1 MTQSADGIMTQPADG
16 IMTQPADGPIV
27 LDVHAHLVPVVE
39 ARLAGLDGVEW
50 DAAARV
56 MYVDGHAVT
65 MKKLFEPDEL
75 LAWMDRNR
83 VECAWV
89 STPPPLYRQHLSGTA
104 ARVWADYLN
113 QGLAEIAAGTSGR
126 IEALFHLPTQDPAV
140 ATQIASAAI
149 AHGHKLFSMP
159 TGTGDDRG
167 LSDPAFDAL
176 WHVLNGAGSF
186 VFLHPGECAD
196 GRLRAFYL
204 SNLLGNPY
212 ESSVA
217 LAHLVF
223 AGVPQRYPAMTL
235 CFAHGGGLAP
245 MAAGRWDRGHATA
258 RPGIDPSG
266 PTAAQQLPGLHVDC
280 ICHSEPAAI
289 LAEATFGQDHVLF
302 GSDWPFPMGLIE
314 PHEQLQAFAAERRAR
329 YLTCNPRLLLRRLGV
344 ENTSG
349 AA

>member
-1 MTQSADGIMTQPADG
+1 MTQHAGSH
-16 IMTQPADGPIV
+16 IV
-27 LDVHAHLVPVVE
+27 LDVHAHLVPVMAE
-39 ARLAGLDGVEW
+39 RLVDMDGVEW
-50 DAAARV
+50 DTVARV
-56 MYVDGHAVT
+56 MHVDGHAVA
-65 MKKLFEPDEL
+65 MKKLFEPNEL

-83 VECAWV
+83 VERAWV
-89 STPPPLYRQHLSGTA
+89 SAPPPLYRQQLGGAA
-104 ARVWADYLN
+104 ARLWADYLN
-113 QGLAEIAAGTSGR
+113 RGLAEIAAGSSGR

-140 ATQIASAAI
+140 ASEVASTALAE
-149 AHGHKLFSMP
+149 GHKLFSMP
-159 TGTGDDRG
+159 TGTGDDRA
-167 LSDPAFDAL
+167 LSDSAFDAL
-176 WHVLNGAGSF
+176 WQALDQARAF

-223 AGVPQRYPAMTL
+223 AGVLQRFPAMTL

-266 PTAAQQLPGLHVDC
+266 PTAGQQLPGVHVDC

-289 LAEATFGQDHVLF
+289 LAEATFGQERVLF

-314 PHEQLQAFAAERRAR
+314 PHEQLQDFAPERRSR
-329 YLTCNPRLLLRRLGV
+329 YLTGNPRQLLRRLGA

>member
-1 MTQSADGIMTQPADG
+1 MTQP
-16 IMTQPADGPIV
+16 TESHIV
-27 LDVHAHLVPVVE
+27 LDVHAHLAPVVE
-39 ARLAGLDGVEW
+39 ARLAKLDGVEW

-56 MYVDGHAVT
+56 MHVDGHAVT
-65 MKKLFEPDEL
+65 MKKLFEPAEL

-83 VECAWV
+83 VERAWV
-89 STPPPLYRQHLSGTA
+89 SAPPPLYRQQLHGVT

-113 QGLAEIAAGTSGR
+113 QGLAEIAAGSSGK
-126 IEALFHLPTQDPAV
+126 IEALFHLPTQDPAI
-140 ATQIASAAI
+140 AAEIASAAL
-149 AHGHKLFSMP
+149 AEGHKLFSMP

-167 LSDPAFDAL
+167 LSDPAFEGL
-176 WHVLNGAGSF
+176 WQVLDKTGTF

-223 AGVPQRYPAMTL
+223 AGVFQRYPAMTL

-266 PTAAQQLPGLHVDC
+266 PSPTQQLPGVHVDC

-289 LAEATFGQDHVLF
+289 LAEATFGQERVLF

-314 PHEQLQAFAAERRAR
+314 PHEQLQDFAAERQAR
-329 YLTCNPRLLLRRLGV
+329 YTTDNPRQLLRRLGV
-344 ENTSG
+344 ETTSG